1 MKTYTMKCSCGDTMP
16 VEAET
21 RSDAVAKLQGMMTA
35 EMIASHMAE
44 KHQGEPLM
52 SVADCHAM
60 IERDLEPKE

>member
-1 MKTYTMKCSCGDTMP
+1 MP